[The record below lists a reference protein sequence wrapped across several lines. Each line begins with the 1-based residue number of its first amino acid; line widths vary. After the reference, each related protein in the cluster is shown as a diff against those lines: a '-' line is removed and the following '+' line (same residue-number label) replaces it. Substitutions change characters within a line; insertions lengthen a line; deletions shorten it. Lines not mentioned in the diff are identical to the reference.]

1 MWSKEK
7 QGKIATQTHA
17 KNSADYGLFGH
28 FQGKLADEIAAD
40 VCWTGRYK
48 EVEFSFL
55 HYF

>member
-17 KNSADYGLFGH
+17 KNSADYGMFGH

-40 VCWTGRYK
+40 VCWTGRNK
-48 EVEFSFL
+48 EIGAII
-55 HYF
+55 HI